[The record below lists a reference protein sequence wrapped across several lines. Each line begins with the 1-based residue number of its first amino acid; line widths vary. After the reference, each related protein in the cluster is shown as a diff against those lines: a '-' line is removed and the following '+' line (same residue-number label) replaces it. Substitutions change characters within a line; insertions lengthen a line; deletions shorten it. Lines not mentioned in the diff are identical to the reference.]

1 MSANRVP
8 LVSPE
13 ELRETWRRDSGTI
26 DAAALENEL
35 RRTVE
40 GEVRFDA
47 GSKALYA
54 TDGSNYRQVPIGVV
68 VPKSREDVIQT
79 VATCRKFNA
88 PLLSRGGGTSLAGQC
103 CNIAV
108 VMDWTKYLHKIVDLN
123 PREKYARVQPGTI
136 CDTLRNA
143 AKPHTLTWGPD
154 PATHDH
160 CTFGGMLGNNSCGV
174 HAQMAG
180 KAAENVLSMD
190 ILLYD
195 GTQMTVGSMDD
206 SELERR
212 ISQGGRIGS
221 IYAQLKSLRSRFGE
235 LIKEKYP
242 RIPRRVSGYNLDR
255 LLPGEDG
262 RFNLA
267 QALVGSEST
276 CVTIPEAQV
285 RLVYSYPKRVLL
297 VLGYPSI
304 YEAGD
309 HVSEILK
316 HNPIGF
322 EGLDEFL
329 AGNVRKKGMPQQH
342 DLLVL
347 PEGKGW
353 LVVEF
358 GADTTEEAEAQAREA
373 MKSLAGAGGPSMKLF
388 VKEDEQQKVWDVR
401 EAGLGATAFVP
412 GEPLTWE
419 GWEDSAVPP
428 EKVGGYLRDLCSLYE
443 KYQYK
448 SALYGHFGQ
457 GCIHCRV
464 NFDLMSEFGIRKWRS
479 FMEEATDL
487 VTSYGGSISGE
498 HGDGQSKAEFLYKMF
513 GPELIE
519 AFREFKSIWDPDWK
533 MNPGKIVDPYR
544 IDENLRLGTDYEPR
558 NPPTYFQFPDDKG
571 KYSHATFRCVEVGKC
586 RRENGEGEQ
595 DTMCPSYM
603 VTREEM
609 HSTRGRTHLLWEM
622 MHGDVIRDGW
632 RDDHIKKAL
641 DLCLACK
648 GCKGDCPVNVD
659 VATYKTEFLSH
670 YWKGRIRPPSAY
682 AFGLID
688 KWARVASI
696 APRIA
701 NGFVQLPGVG
711 ALIKKLVGIA
721 SERTLPAFAR
731 KTFRATFAKNTKTGA
746 NNRRVMLWPD
756 TFNNNF
762 RPDTLHAAVEVLEAA
777 GFSVTIPEVRLC
789 CGRPLYDQGFLDMAS
804 AYLEK
809 ILTAL
814 REPIAEG

>member
-1 MSANRVP
+1 MSTNRVP
-8 LVSPE
+8 LVLSE
-13 ELRETWRRDSGTI
+13 QLMHSWRSRSLNVDGVAL
-26 DAAALENEL
+26 DAEL
-35 RRTVE
+35 RRTVS

-68 VPKSREDVIQT
+68 IPKSKQDVIET
-79 VATCRKFNA
+79 IAACRKFGA

-103 CNIAV
+103 CNVAV
-108 VMDWTKYLHKIVDLN
+108 VIDWSKYLHNIVELN
-123 PREKYARVQPGTI
+123 TEAKYARVEPGTI

-180 KAAENVLSMD
+180 KAGENVLSMD
-190 ILLYD
+190 IVLYD
-195 GTQMTVGSMDD
+195 GTVMTVGWMDD
-206 SELERR
+206 RKLNEQ
-212 ISQGGRIGS
+212 IAQGGRTGT
-221 IYAQLKSLRSRFGE
+221 IYAQLRALRDRYAH

-242 RIPRRVSGYNLDR
+242 RIPRRVSGYNLDQ
-255 LLPGEDG
+255 LLPGADG

-267 QALVGSEST
+267 RALVGSEST
-276 CVTIPEAQV
+276 CVTILEARVQ
-285 RLVYSYPKRVLL
+285 LVYSYPKRVLL

-309 HVSEILK
+309 HVQEILK
-316 HNPIGF
+316 YKPIGF

-329 AGNVRKKGMPQQH
+329 IGNVKRKGMPQVN
-342 DLLVL
+342 DLSIL

-358 GADTTEEAEAQAREA
+358 GAATTEEAEEQARQA
-373 MKSLAGAGGPSMKLF
+373 MRALQGSNEPGMKLF

-428 EKVGGYLRDLCSLYE
+428 EKVGGYLRDLCKLYE
-443 KYQYK
+443 KYQYR

-464 NFDLMSEFGIRKWRS
+464 NFDLMSEPGIRKWRS

-487 VTSYGGSISGE
+487 VTRYGGSISGE

-513 GPELIE
+513 GTELIE

-544 IDENLRLGTDYEPR
+544 IDENLRLGADYRPWEPM
-558 NPPTYFQFPDDKG
+558 TYFKFPDDHG
-571 KYSHATFRCVEVGKC
+571 SFAHAALRCVGVGKC
-586 RRENGEGEQ
+586 RRENGEGQQ

-609 HSTRGRTHLLWEM
+609 HSTRGRTHLLCIL
-622 MHGDVIRDGW
+622 GSTARDGSG
-632 RDDHIKKAL
+632 
-641 DLCLACK
+641 DL
-648 GCKGDCPVNVD
+648 
-659 VATYKTEFLSH
+659 VA
-670 YWKGRIRPPSAY
+670 
-682 AFGLID
+682 
-688 KWARVASI
+688 
-696 APRIA
+696 
-701 NGFVQLPGVG
+701 
-711 ALIKKLVGIA
+711 
-721 SERTLPAFAR
+721 
-731 KTFRATFAKNTKTGA
+731 
-746 NNRRVMLWPD
+746 M
-756 TFNNNF
+756 
-762 RPDTLHAAVEVLEAA
+762 
-777 GFSVTIPEVRLC
+777 
-789 CGRPLYDQGFLDMAS
+789 
-804 AYLEK
+804 
-809 ILTAL
+809 
-814 REPIAEG
+814 